1 MNVSLKPDVQKYVEE
16 KVKTGQYASPE
27 EAVNNLLQQ
36 SRQREELT
44 ADDIEELRREIDV
57 GINEANHGQFADFDA
72 EDVIAQR
79 HAGRKK
85 TS

>member
-57 GINEANHGQFADFDA
+57 GINEANRGQFADFDA
-72 EDVIAQR
+72 EAVIAERQ
-79 HAGRKK
+79 AGRKK

>member
-1 MNVSLKPDVQKYVEE
+1 
-16 KVKTGQYASPE
+16 
-27 EAVNNLLQQ
+27 VNNLLQQ

-57 GINEANHGQFADFDA
+57 GINEADHGQFADFDA

-79 HAGRKK
+79 HAARKK

>member
-1 MNVSLKPDVQKYVEE
+1 MNVSLKPDVQRYVEE

-57 GINEANHGQFADFDA
+57 GINEADHGQFADFDA

-79 HAGRKK
+79 HAARKK

>member
-44 ADDIEELRREIDV
+44 VDDIEELRREIDV
-57 GINEANHGQFADFDA
+57 GINEADNGQFADFDA

>member
-16 KVKTGQYASPE
+16 KVRTGQYASPE
-27 EAVNNLLQQ
+27 EAVNHLLQQ

-57 GINEANHGQFADFDA
+57 GINDADNGRFSDFDA
-72 EDVIAQR
+72 QSVIAQR

>member
-36 SRQREELT
+36 PRQREELT
-44 ADDIEELRREIDV
+44 AEDIEELRREIDV

-72 EDVIAQR
+72 EGVIAQR

>member
-1 MNVSLKPDVQKYVEE
+1 MNIALKPDVQKYVEE
-16 KVKTGQYASPE
+16 KVKTGQYTSPE
-27 EAVNNLLQQ
+27 EAVNILLQQ

-57 GINEANHGQFADFDA
+57 GITEADHGKFADFDA

-79 HAGRKK
+79 HADRKK